1 MNDASNVIITNNQS
15 DLTRIKFAKMNNKI
29 STVVNISEIIQ
40 KSNQLKPINNNKI
53 SKNSEKSNNYQ
64 KNEPLSNKK
73 SLIDNEKNI
82 NQNNKEQKNLNVSI
96 SFIEKNYFFLK
107 LNRYCPI
114 KIKILILILFLICSI
129 LFFSINIYDYIIYW
143 KNEKHHNNK
152 DNNKEW
158 LSNNYI
164 IFILQIIGS
173 LFLLFFLC
181 IIFFINQGES
191 HNFIITCI
199 ISIIIFSSLRI
210 FVFFKTIKIFIT
222 IFFNLIYSIFILLT
236 NIVLLT
242 IIMII
247 NKKKKNVLQNID
259 EIVYFTENNMQTQK
273 KEKDINSLDNSP
285 DKNILKKMAKSVK
298 LVEDDNDIKNKN
310 VS

>member
-1 MNDASNVIITNNQS
+1 MNDASNIIITNKQS
-15 DLTRIKFAKMNNKI
+15 NLTRIKFAKMNNKI
-29 STVVNISEIIQ
+29 STVVNISEIMQ
-40 KSNQLKPINNNKI
+40 KTNQLKPINNNNI
-53 SKNSEKSNNYQ
+53 SKNSEKNNYQ
-64 KNEPLSNKK
+64 KNELLSNKK
-73 SLIDNEKNI
+73 PLINNEKNI
-82 NQNNKEQKNLNVSI
+82 NQNNKQQKNLNTSI

-199 ISIIIFSSLRI
+199 ISIFIFSSLRI

-242 IIMII
+242 IMMII

-259 EIVYFTENNMQTQK
+259 EIVYFTENNIQTQK
-273 KEKDINSLDNSP
+273 KEKDINSLNNSP
-285 DKNILKKMAKSVK
+285 NNNILKKMTKSVK
-298 LVEDDNDIKNKN
+298 LVEDDNELKK
-310 VS
+310 